1 MAKSPQEIEKAKLD
15 KAAKDRERR
24 TQKRAT
30 PASTPTMMREAFKDL
45 DAIDILDR
53 RLTNP
58 EADLVLPIR
67 LKGEP
72 SHVDDPHG
80 HHRTWYLRWF
90 NTSIPNRFHT
100 VTASLGY
107 TPVKWDE
114 LQDREI
120 VSNAFTSSEQV
131 RRGDRGT
138 EVLCKMPMTY
148 YTAIKAKQRG
158 KHDRAMTPKALRAAI
173 EREAAK
179 AGLDPDDH
187 GQATIKEYAATAVSS
202 LDEQT

>member
-1 MAKSPQEIEKAKLD
+1 MAKSPQEIEKARLD
-15 KAAKDRERR
+15 KNAKDRERR
-24 TQKRAT
+24 TQKAAT
-30 PASTPTMMREAFKDL
+30 TTSSPSMMREAFKDL

-90 NTSIPNRFHT
+90 NSSIPNRLHT
-100 VTASLGY
+100 ATASLGY
-107 TPVKWDE
+107 TPVEWEE
-114 LQDREI
+114 LQDREV
-120 VSNAFTSSEQV
+120 VSNPFTGSNQV
-131 RRGDRGT
+131 RRGDRGV

-148 YTAIKAKQRG
+148 YTAIKEKQRA
-158 KHDRAMTPKALRAAI
+158 KHNRAMTPKALQRAI
-173 EREAAK
+173 EREAVK
-179 AGLDPDDH
+179 AGLDPDEH
-187 GQATIKEYAATAVSS
+187 SQATIKEHSAHAVSS
-202 LDEQT
+202 LDEPL

>member
-24 TQKRAT
+24 TLKRAT
-30 PASTPTMMREAFKDL
+30 TTSTPSMMKEAFKDL

-80 HHRTWYLRWF
+80 HNRTWYLRWF

-100 VTASLGY
+100 ATASLGY

-120 VSNAFTSSEQV
+120 ISNAFTASEQV
-131 RRGDRGT
+131 RRGDRGV

-148 YTAIKAKQRG
+148 YTAIKEKQRA
-158 KHDRAMTPKALRAAI
+158 KHNRAMTPKALQRAI
-173 EREAAK
+173 EREAVK
-179 AGLDPDDH
+179 AGLDPDEH
-187 GQATIKEYAATAVSS
+187 SQATIKEHSAHAVSS
-202 LDEQT
+202 LDEPL